1 MWFGWLEC
9 PPVNR
14 KDISVG
20 SQSGHT
26 PRFLVP
32 SPAWT
37 PRRWREHH
45 GPAASCA
52 PSAGDGARNPRVFPK
67 RNQTWF
73 ADGGSTTEQRGL
85 GKIQT
90 LFLSTW
96 SPAPSPSHQLGG
108 KRGRPPEAELGRSNP
123 EGPWPRKHVRIP
135 PFAISGHLAGTHPTL
150 QPRAP
155 LQRGPPF
162 GTFTGAA
169 LRKPGTQSRPDARGW
184 RRKRRRRRRV
194 T

>member
-1 MWFGWLEC
+1 MRLILKTLTVTTLWWISRNNLAWPVWFGWLEC

-14 KDISVG
+14 KDKSVG

-26 PRFLVP
+26 PRSLVP

-85 GKIQT
+85 AKSKPFSSAPGPPLPRLPTSWAESVDVPQRRSWGGQIQRGLGLGNT
-90 LFLSTW
+90 SAFL
-96 SPAPSPSHQLGG
+96 PSPYPGTS
-108 KRGRPPEAELGRSNP
+108 RGR
-123 EGPWPRKHVRIP
+123 I
-135 PFAISGHLAGTHPTL
+135 
-150 QPRAP
+150 
-155 LQRGPPF
+155 
-162 GTFTGAA
+162 
-169 LRKPGTQSRPDARGW
+169 
-184 RRKRRRRRRV
+184 
-194 T
+194 